1 MGLVLVLL
9 ALMSVLAFAA
19 WLGGH
24 DSPPHPRG
32 GGSGRRRRTRAGGHR
47 RDRLVRERAR

>member
-9 ALMSVLAFAA
+9 ALMSVLAITA

-24 DSPPHPRG
+24 DSRDG
-32 GGSGRRRRTRAGGHR
+32 GRNWTP
-47 RDRLVRERAR
+47 